1 MRTTTTMHDNGAHE
15 SEPSQ
20 IRLRSKVV
28 IGKVAKKATCK
39 TRKLVRKNNRS
50 KSTVNNT
57 SARSVD
63 CKSANKRFQVNT
75 DKNSTMDSSI
85 ITPPTLL
92 IDEDVICGDENN
104 KNNAANLSDTRM
116 ELININKDKTNE
128 PVYATL
134 NDVDLTSLMHP
145 PKINSNEVVT
155 TLNAEQSPNDMSL
168 DEEKIGQLLNEALSS
183 TAIDVQIDSPVQK
196 IKANGHQ
203 SRRFLHD
210 CNASNSPS
218 TQSIGQQLNPGVVR
232 STSLSTAKSPT
243 VHYSRI
249 SSINRTQDS
258 CSNSNV
264 IYARSQAVHNS
275 GTGATPIHLD
285 NSKSTSRSSIIVNN
299 HSPLNDNLHNQVIS
313 NQVKQNMM
321 LLQALPEYRALQREV
336 KLLKKKIKQWAHDY
350 EILERKYEELQSN
363 SFPRPS
369 VDGYEF
375 LIQLVDCISRIRRDD
390 DPRTNAE
397 LALDLN
403 LSLEQLIAL
412 EHEDPQRTA
421 LNILHAIYPTNK
433 EKADLI
439 GIRHMAAMHSDVL
452 RTIFIFA
459 RRASPT
465 AAFSMRQLRN
475 TFGTAIRQARYRE
488 NLSNKNVLVLGEALM
503 KTVTDN
509 NSSINGATT
518 CNNTVQYN
526 VDQITSD
533 LYVDSNSDS
542 DDE

>member
-134 NDVDLTSLMHP
+134 HDVDLTSLMHP

-155 TLNAEQSPNDMSL
+155 TLNAEQSSNDMSL

-264 IYARSQAVHNS
+264 IYARSQAVHNP
-275 GTGATPIHLD
+275 GTRATPIHLD

-313 NQVKQNMM
+313 N
-321 LLQALPEYRALQREV
+321 
-336 KLLKKKIKQWAHDY
+336 
-350 EILERKYEELQSN
+350 
-363 SFPRPS
+363 
-369 VDGYEF
+369 
-375 LIQLVDCISRIRRDD
+375 
-390 DPRTNAE
+390 
-397 LALDLN
+397 
-403 LSLEQLIAL
+403 
-412 EHEDPQRTA
+412 
-421 LNILHAIYPTNK
+421 
-433 EKADLI
+433 
-439 GIRHMAAMHSDVL
+439 
-452 RTIFIFA
+452 
-459 RRASPT
+459 
-465 AAFSMRQLRN
+465 
-475 TFGTAIRQARYRE
+475 
-488 NLSNKNVLVLGEALM
+488 
-503 KTVTDN
+503 
-509 NSSINGATT
+509 
-518 CNNTVQYN
+518 
-526 VDQITSD
+526 
-533 LYVDSNSDS
+533 
-542 DDE
+542 